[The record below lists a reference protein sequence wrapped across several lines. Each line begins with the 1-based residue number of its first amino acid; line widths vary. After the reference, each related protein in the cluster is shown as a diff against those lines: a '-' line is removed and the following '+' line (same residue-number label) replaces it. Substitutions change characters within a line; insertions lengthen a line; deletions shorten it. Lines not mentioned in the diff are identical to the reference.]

1 VTAFLLLSLPLGYL
15 LFLLAR
21 PSGYV
26 RTGGDIRGVARGM
39 VAGFVFVLVV
49 WVGTVYLGDFFP
61 WLTTRG
67 FSPRSHYIRT
77 LIVDWLAPA
86 AVVAILSILRR
97 PAETTE
103 VAIRLTI
110 GFVVGFFVVSNGGAL
125 VLGERTRDGMML
137 FALPGLRLV
146 FVAALAVVV
155 SEPIERPIGVWRLI
169 FALVHLLVILA
180 LAPLVLAAGRFRAD
194 ALPWVALAAVIV
206 ASPVVTFLVVAS
218 DPVRFAWK

>member
-1 VTAFLLLSLPLGYL
+1 
-15 LFLLAR
+15 
-21 PSGYV
+21 
-26 RTGGDIRGVARGM
+26 M

-61 WLTTRG
+61 WLATRG

-77 LIVDWLAPA
+77 IIVDWLAPA
-86 AVVAILSILRR
+86 VVVAILSLLRR
-97 PAETTE
+97 PAETSE
-103 VAIRLTI
+103 AAIRLTI

-146 FVAALAVVV
+146 FVAALAVAL
-155 SEPIERPIGVWRLI
+155 SEPIERPIGVWRFI
-169 FALVHLLVILA
+169 FALLHILVILV
-180 LAPLVLAAGRFRAD
+180 LAPLVLVAGRFRAD

-206 ASPVVTFLVVAS
+206 ASSAVTFLVVAS
-218 DPVRFAWK
+218 DPVRYAWK